1 METTTK
7 KINLPSWIPKEDEID
22 ERETTKIEVNGTKI
36 TVRFWYHLT
45 TGQRKIIK
53 GYLESGWEKPGR
65 IGRTHIEWD
74 APSVLKLSK
83 KIPSWEGS
91 VWESIIVE
99 IVSISPQERL
109 EGSSPGLDPRAFLLP
124 RHAHPMGVSGHPRPI
139 PLFLCPPT
147 FGSFRLLK
155 R

>member
-22 ERETTKIEVNGTKI
+22 KRETTKIDVNGTKV
-36 TVRFWYHLT
+36 TVKFWYHLT

-99 IVSISPQERL
+99 IV
-109 EGSSPGLDPRAFLLP
+109 A
-124 RHAHPMGVSGHPRPI
+124 
-139 PLFLCPPT
+139 
-147 FGSFRLLK
+147 
-155 R
+155 

>member
-22 ERETTKIEVNGTKI
+22 EREATKIESPLWAYAKIEVNGTKV
-36 TVRFWYHLT
+36 TVKFWYHLT

-65 IGRTHIEWD
+65 IGRTHIKWD

-99 IVSISPQERL
+99 IFI
-109 EGSSPGLDPRAFLLP
+109 
-124 RHAHPMGVSGHPRPI
+124 
-139 PLFLCPPT
+139 
-147 FGSFRLLK
+147 
-155 R
+155 

>member
-1 METTTK
+1 MQESPGVEPRALFFVHKETCAFLHKRLDIYLSFVYIITTHGDANHQPKGNKMETTTK

-99 IVSISPQERL
+99 IV
-109 EGSSPGLDPRAFLLP
+109 A
-124 RHAHPMGVSGHPRPI
+124 
-139 PLFLCPPT
+139 
-147 FGSFRLLK
+147 
-155 R
+155 